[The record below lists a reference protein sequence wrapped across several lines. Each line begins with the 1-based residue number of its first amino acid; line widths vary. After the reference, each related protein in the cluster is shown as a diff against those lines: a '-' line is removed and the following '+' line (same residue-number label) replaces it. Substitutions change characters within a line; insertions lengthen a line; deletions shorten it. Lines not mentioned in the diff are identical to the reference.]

1 MCLRAT
7 WSIHE
12 HRVKRTRLLP
22 VNTVCPSTQHRLAD
36 VNMGRI
42 PRNEGNRSVEMAQL
56 IEYLLCEHLNL
67 VSSKSRARGVS
78 KPGMMGHL

>member
-7 WSIHE
+7 RPTHE
-12 HRVKRTRLLP
+12 HRVKRTRLVLP

-36 VNMGRI
+36 VDVGKI
-42 PRNEGNRSVEMAQL
+42 PGNEGCRSVEMAQL
-56 IEYLLCEHLNL
+56 VEDLLCEHLDL
-67 VSSKSRARGVS
+67 VSSKSCARGK

>member
-7 WSIHE
+7 WPTHE
-12 HRVKRTRLLP
+12 HKGKRTRLLP

-36 VNMGRI
+36 VDVGRI
-42 PRNEGNRSVEMAQL
+42 PRNEGCRSVEMAQL

-67 VSSKSRARGVS
+67 VSSKSRARRGK